1 MNGPTPWPL
10 IEIVEMCGLSE
21 IIISSAQIPVDG
33 ELKLYLLQSHKK
45 NAANNFAVVSK
56 DLDGSFSTWRKIL

>member
-1 MNGPTPWPL
+1 
-10 IEIVEMCGLSE
+10 MCGLSE